1 MQGLRADNSLSVA
14 TFRNE
19 ILVMRHDVLL
29 VLRVTCAAGVACA
42 LASVCAFLPKVQRQF
57 IVVEVRVRVVVV
69 VVVDVLLTCG
79 VAAVLLYSF
88 ERMPKLGPLLSIHD
102 ELHSCCGRCLAL

>member
-19 ILVMRHDVLL
+19 ILVMRHDALL

-57 IVVEVRVRVVVV
+57 IVVEVGVRVVVV
-69 VVVDVLLTCG
+69 MVMDVLLMYGMLC
-79 VAAVLLYSF
+79 SF
-88 ERMPKLGPLLSIHD
+88 ECMPKLGSHR
-102 ELHSCCGRCLAL
+102 ELHSCCGRRLAL